1 MTAPPTG
8 RPAVPG
14 RPEILF
20 DQVVRVL
27 APNPSPLTG
36 PGTNT
41 YLVGEGDLAVIDPG
55 PDDPVHL
62 AALRAAIGPARVRR
76 VLVTHWHADHA
87 PLAARLAAEFSAEVG
102 GSAPAP
108 TYRPDVGLCDG
119 DVAMAGPDWRLEAV
133 ATPGHSADHLCFVL
147 LRPERPSLVF
157 TGDHV
162 MEGSTVV
169 IPPPEG
175 DMDAYLESLA
185 RLLALRPEPAALL
198 PGHGGVLSSPRAY
211 LEEYVAHRLAREEAI
226 ARAVATRGP
235 ATVAEVA
242 AVVYPEVGPE
252 LRSFAEL
259 STWAHLRRLR
269 RLGRVVSEGAVSEG
283 AVSEDDDERRATWRA
298 VADEGNAPA

>member
-1 MTAPPTG
+1 MTTASSG
-8 RPAVPG
+8 RPGVPG

-62 AALRAAIGPARVRR
+62 AALRAAIGSARVRTI
-76 VLVTHWHADHA
+76 LVTHGHADHA
-87 PLAARLAAEFSAEVG
+87 PLAARLAAEFSAEVA
-102 GSAPAP
+102 GSGPAP
-108 TYRPDVGLCDG
+108 TYRPDVQLHDG
-119 DVAMAGPDWRLEAV
+119 DEAAAGPHWQLRAM
-133 ATPGHSADHLCFVL
+133 ATPGHSADHLCFSL
-147 LRPERPSLVF
+147 LRLERPPLVF

-169 IPPPEG
+169 IPPPDG
-175 DMDAYLESLA
+175 DMDAYLESLR
-185 RLLALRPEPAALL
+185 RLLDVRPEPAALL
-198 PGHGGVLSSPRAY
+198 PGHGGVLSAPRRY
-211 LEEYVAHRLAREEAI
+211 LEEYLAHRLAREEAI
-226 ARAVATRGP
+226 ARAVAARGP

-242 AVVYPEVGPE
+242 AVVYPEVGSE
-252 LRSFAEL
+252 LRPFAEL

-269 RLGRVVSEGAVSEG
+269 RLGRVVPEGA
-283 AVSEDDDERRATWRA
+283 DERRARWRT
-298 VADEGNAPA
+298 VAHEGDAPA